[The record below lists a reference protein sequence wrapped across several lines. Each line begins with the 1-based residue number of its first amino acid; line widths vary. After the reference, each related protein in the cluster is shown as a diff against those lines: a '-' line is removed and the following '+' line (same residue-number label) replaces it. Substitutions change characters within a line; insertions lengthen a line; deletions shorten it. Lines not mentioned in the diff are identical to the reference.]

1 VSATT
6 PERQDYSELLVRH
19 LPWIERVAASL
30 CRRHALDP
38 DETDDFASWAKAR
51 LMEDDY
57 AVLRKFRGESALTT
71 YLTVVL
77 SMLYRDY
84 RVSRWGR
91 WRPSAAAR
99 RQGPLAVQL
108 ETLVYRDGYH
118 WSQAAEVLQARG
130 HGSLSEREITTL
142 IAQLP
147 SGARGRPL
155 QVGADPLAS
164 TPAPAR
170 ADDTVVAAEAQE
182 EQDVLA
188 RALVRAMEG
197 LDDEDRTI
205 LKLRFW
211 QGASVADISRTLG
224 LEQKPLYR
232 RLERI
237 LKTLRSALEAE
248 GVSRDRV
255 QALMHEEPT

>member
-1 VSATT
+1 VSART

-38 DETDDFASWAKAR
+38 DEADDFASWAKTR

-71 YLTVVL
+71 YLTVVM

-84 RVSRWGR
+84 RVWRWGR

-99 RQGPLAVQL
+99 RRGPVAVQL
-108 ETLVYRDGYH
+108 ETLVHRDGYH
-118 WSQAAEVLQARG
+118 WSQAAAVLQARG
-130 HGSLSEREITTL
+130 HGSLSEREVATL
-142 IAQLP
+142 IAELP
-147 SGARGRPL
+147 PGTRGRPTE
-155 QVGADPLAS
+155 VGAEPLAT
-164 TPAPAR
+164 TPDPAR
-170 ADDTVVAAEAQE
+170 ADETVLAAETQA

-188 RALVRAMEG
+188 RALARAMEG
-197 LDDEDRTI
+197 LGDEDRTI
-205 LKLRFW
+205 LRMRFW
-211 QGASVADISRTLG
+211 EGCSVADIARALR

-232 RLERI
+232 RLERT

-255 QALMHEEPT
+255 RALLDEEAP